1 MIAKNDVHNPKCLEV
16 CKFGAGNYGYKI
28 LDTTI

>member
-28 LDTTI
+28 QQFEA